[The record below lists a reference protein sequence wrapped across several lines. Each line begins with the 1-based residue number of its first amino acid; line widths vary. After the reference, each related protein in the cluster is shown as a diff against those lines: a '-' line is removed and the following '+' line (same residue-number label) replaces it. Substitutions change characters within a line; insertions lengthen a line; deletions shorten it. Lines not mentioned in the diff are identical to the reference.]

1 MMVAASEV
9 TKSRPRWL
17 ITSLFLPAHTTN
29 RYTCPIANIVLDA
42 LTIWTIARSH
52 EVSELID
59 GLDISEHGII
69 EPLKMLDDVS

>member
-1 MMVAASEV
+1 MVDHKFVSPCTHHE
-9 TKSRPRWL
+9 
-17 ITSLFLPAHTTN
+17 SL
-29 RYTCPIANIVLDA
+29 YCPIARIVLDA